1 MSKNNKPNQPN
12 TDSQPVVTEK
22 VETSV
27 EATPEVKTAVKE
39 PVESVKAAAKVEKV
53 EPKESKPN
61 VDAKVPYEKP
71 VAISVGDIV
80 QLKKTVTETV
90 TGTPIPEFA
99 YKNTYKVDKILSDR
113 VVLVLTGIGT
123 FKLAVKLSDIT
134 K

>member
-1 MSKNNKPNQPN
+1 MSKNNKPNQLN
-12 TDSQPVVTEK
+12 TDSQPAVTEK
-22 VETSV
+22 VETAV

-39 PVESVKAAAKVEKV
+39 PVEPVKAAAKVEKV

-61 VDAKVPYEKP
+61 VEAKVSYEKP

-90 TGTPIPEFA
+90 TGTAIPEFA

>member
-22 VETSV
+22 VE
-27 EATPEVKTAVKE
+27 ATPEVKTVVKE
-39 PVESVKAAAKVEKV
+39 PVESAKVEKV

-61 VDAKVPYEKP
+61 VEAKVSYEKP
-71 VAISVGDIV
+71 VVISVGDIV

-90 TGTPIPEFA
+90 TGTAIPEFA

>member
-12 TDSQPVVTEK
+12 TDSQPAVTEK
-22 VETSV
+22 V

-39 PVESVKAAAKVEKV
+39 PVEPVKVEKV

-61 VDAKVPYEKP
+61 VEAKVPYEKT

-80 QLKKTVTETV
+80 KLKKTVTETV

-123 FKLAVKLSDIT
+123 FKLAVKFSDIT

>member
-22 VETSV
+22 VE
-27 EATPEVKTAVKE
+27 ATAEVKTAVKE
-39 PVESVKAAAKVEKV
+39 PVESVKVEKV

-61 VDAKVPYEKP
+61 VEAKVPYEKP
-71 VAISVGDIV
+71 VTISVGDIV

-90 TGTPIPEFA
+90 TGTAIPEFA

>member
-12 TDSQPVVTEK
+12 TDSQPAVTEK
-22 VETSV
+22 V
-27 EATPEVKTAVKE
+27 EATPEVKTVVKE
-39 PVESVKAAAKVEKV
+39 PVEPVKTAVKVEKV

-61 VDAKVPYEKP
+61 VEAKVPYEKT

-80 QLKKTVTETV
+80 KLKKTVTETV

-123 FKLAVKLSDIT
+123 FKLAVKFSDIT

>member
-12 TDSQPVVTEK
+12 TDSQPAVTEK
-22 VETSV
+22 V

-39 PVESVKAAAKVEKV
+39 PVESAKVEKA

-61 VDAKVPYEKP
+61 AEAKVPYEKP
-71 VAISVGDIV
+71 VVISVGDIV

-90 TGTPIPEFA
+90 TGTAIPEFA

>member
-12 TDSQPVVTEK
+12 TDSQPAVTEK
-22 VETSV
+22 V

-39 PVESVKAAAKVEKV
+39 PVEPVKVEKV

-61 VDAKVPYEKP
+61 VEAKVPYEKP
-71 VAISVGDIV
+71 VVISVGDIV
-80 QLKKTVTETV
+80 HLKKTVTETV
-90 TGTPIPEFA
+90 TGTAIPEFA